1 MSRTG
6 SKLLNYA
13 DQTKTAILNIKI
25 SEDFQPTDWLGAI
38 LAPTKSCSSDS
49 NEVMKSLISMKIK
62 TSDLV
67 LEKDEKNEPQ
77 PITKH
82 LFHGGTRSGDV
93 VASYYQFGQ
102 EFPMEF
108 EFFGLEQGRVF
119 GQGDDDIGAFTLA
132 GQYNLKD
139 DCGDINMNKQY
150 VGKHSVIYRGNIS
163 FKGITCMIEGQW
175 AIGDMHDSFFIRL
188 TLPEVYTKE
197 MEKVSSPKASRRL
210 GNKVMISYCPCQ
222 YDLAQKIAERLTT
235 KGIPVVCP
243 PLRMHEMIKIATE
256 EARVVVP
263 LMSEAYETS
272 NISKYVLS
280 YVDEAG
286 IPIIPVKAQ
295 DHYSQSGWLG
305 VICAGALWTKI
316 TNVNDIEKNIENLIR
331 QLQPYIRD
339 SLDEE
344 QRIDTLVDGT
354 LAEGY
359 YVQWGNKFDMRFDMF
374 AMVNGYIAG
383 QGDDIVGGFVING
396 KYTCLSNKK
405 DFEFQFKK
413 HYIGKHD
420 VQYSGIITHNKF
432 RFFLDG
438 KWVLNDSSDSF
449 HLEILRNQSLGRQS
463 MHIMLSYEWKS
474 QELVKRVAN
483 MLKQRNIPTWFDI
496 AGDMKGNINSAMAN
510 GVEGAAMIVSFATV
524 AYSKSINCQK
534 EFTYAS
540 QLKKNILPILLE
552 NDNGLQNTWLGM
564 IITSLNPIHLQ
575 DDNQFNSSIDTLVLR
590 INRALQEKKTEESH
604 RSQVITRFEGGAVEG
619 KYYQYQQAFDMFF
632 DFFSLIEGRVL
643 GQGNDKIGPF
653 TMAGNYDNEGKISF
667 TKQYVGKHAVAYNG
681 DLYCDN
687 LGGFKIKGHWTIGNQ
702 TDEFYLKSINASKS

>member
-25 SEDFQPTDWLGAI
+25 YEDFQPTNWLGAI

-77 PITKH
+77 PIKKH

-93 VASYYQFGQ
+93 VASYHQFGQ

-119 GQGDDDIGAFTLA
+119 GQGDDDVGAFTLA

-163 FKGITCMIEGQW
+163 FKGITCVIEGQW

-188 TLPEVYTKE
+188 TLSEVYTKE

-222 YDLAQKIAERLTT
+222 YDLAQKIAERLTA
-235 KGIPVVCP
+235 KAIPVVCP

-263 LMSEAYETS
+263 LMSEAYEAS

-305 VICAGALWTKI
+305 VICAGAVWTKI

-331 QLQPYIRD
+331 QLQPHIRD

-359 YVQWGNKFDMRFDMF
+359 YVQWGKKFDMRFDMF

-449 HLEILRNQSLGRQS
+449 HLEILRNQSSGRQS
-463 MHIMLSYEWKS
+463 MHIMLSYEWKN

-510 GVEGAAMIVSFATV
+510 GVEGAAMVVSFATV

-534 EFTYAS
+534 EFTNYNNFV
-540 QLKKNILPILLE
+540 KP
-552 NDNGLQNTWLGM
+552 
-564 IITSLNPIHLQ
+564 NP
-575 DDNQFNSSIDTLVLR
+575 FAR
-590 INRALQEKKTEESH
+590 
-604 RSQVITRFEGGAVEG
+604 
-619 KYYQYQQAFDMFF
+619 
-632 DFFSLIEGRVL
+632 
-643 GQGNDKIGPF
+643 
-653 TMAGNYDNEGKISF
+653 
-667 TKQYVGKHAVAYNG
+667 
-681 DLYCDN
+681 
-687 LGGFKIKGHWTIGNQ
+687 
-702 TDEFYLKSINASKS
+702 